1 MISINQLTKRINDEL
16 NTLII
21 ANNGRTKYVFRIVS
35 ETAKYKNPTRL
46 ANTVTRYVHGVM
58 SQINSTVGDTA
69 TKSKFGVVNAR
80 LVILVPITRDEK
92 GEEVSPQLVA
102 QIRALLDK
110 WSDVNQVFAM
120 NDESGISYVVSNDG
134 FSFSSGERQM
144 NSLFGETFSFTAYI
158 NFNMVQAGLNSRSI
172 SFTLDGKEIPL
183 QDWTTY
189 RGTTME
195 GAQKSN
201 GTGNLQVV
209 KNIAQFSQINI
220 KFNMPA
226 GTDDVSAMFFDY
238 LHNGNNPERT
248 LVKTQT
254 NADGTKTVLSTLKV
268 IIADVTETGADIK
281 NIALSVTLAENYS
294 LDSISG

>member
-1 MISINQLTKRINDEL
+1 MISINQLTKRLNDEL
-16 NTLII
+16 NTLFI
-21 ANNGRTKYVFRIVS
+21 ADNGRTKYVFRIVS
-35 ETAKYKNPTRL
+35 ETAKYKPPTRL
-46 ANTVTRYVHGVM
+46 ANTVTRYIHGVL

-69 TKSKFGVVNAR
+69 TKSKYGVVNAR
-80 LVILVPITRDEK
+80 LVILVPIIRDEK
-92 GEEVSPQLVA
+92 GNELSPQLVA
-102 QIRALLDK
+102 QVRALLDK

-120 NDESGISYVVSNDG
+120 NDDSGISYVVSNEG

-144 NSLFGETFSFTAYI
+144 NSLFGETFSMTAYI
-158 NFNMVQAGLNSRSI
+158 NFNMVQEGLNSRSI

-201 GTGNLQVV
+201 GTGLLIA
-209 KNIAQFSQINI
+209 KNIPQFSQVNL

-238 LHNGNNPERT
+238 LHSGNNPERT
-248 LVKTQT
+248 LVKTQN
-254 NADGTKTVLSTLKV
+254 NADGTKTELANYKV

-281 NIALSVTLAENYS
+281 NVALSVTLAENYP
-294 LDSISG
+294 LDTVNG